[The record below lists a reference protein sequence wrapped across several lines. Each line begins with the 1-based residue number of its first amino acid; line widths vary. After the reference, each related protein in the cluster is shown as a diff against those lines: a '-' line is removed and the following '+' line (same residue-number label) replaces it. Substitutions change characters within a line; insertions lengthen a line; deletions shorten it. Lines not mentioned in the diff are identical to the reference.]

1 MTPVSQAP
9 ALPELATPDLVTP
22 AAPGLAHAPGHLHA
36 PSPGAT
42 ATLIHDLRE
51 LFKVKVV
58 GMVLVTGWGGFY
70 LASMQ
75 SGISSVQPGLLDALF
90 GIGLVSAGAGAL
102 NEALERKTDARMIRT
117 AQRPL
122 ACGRFSL
129 AEGILAG
136 LSAIILGA
144 VWLLLRTNLL
154 TVSLAL
160 LTAFCYVAIYTPLK
174 RFTTLATFIGA
185 FPGAMGPL
193 LGWTAARPHIEWP
206 AVALFAI
213 LFVWQFP
220 HFMAIS
226 WLYRDDY
233 ARAGIRM
240 LPVVQP
246 DVHRRRGAV
255 LRRGHDSRQPRSL
268 VSRRR
273 QPGLRGTGCP
283 ARPALPGLYHPFR
296 RNSARQRRD
305 RKPHAGPRSAQS
317 QRPLPALALHHAHAL
332 RHKAALR
339 NPNTMTTTV
348 APSSSTRPAIAAI
361 LVISAAATLFLFWLI
376 YVHPAAALSTQYAFL
391 PALNAIL
398 NGLSATALLIG
409 YTFIRS
415 HRVQAHRAAMIT
427 AFIFSTLFLV
437 SYIVHHALHGDVRY
451 PHDAP
456 LRMVYLPLLAS
467 HIVLAIVALPL
478 VLVTFFFS
486 LTGRIR
492 QHRKVARW
500 TFPLWLYVS
509 VTGVITYVMLRL
521 AQG

>member
-1 MTPVSQAP
+1 MTPASQAAAP
-9 ALPELATPDLVTP
+9 AHAVPAELASSP
-22 AAPGLAHAPGHLHA
+22 AESHASGQAHLHA

-58 GMVLVTGWGGFY
+58 GLVLVTGWGGFY

-102 NEALERKTDARMIRT
+102 NEALERKSDARMIRT

-122 ACGRFSL
+122 ACGRFPL
-129 AEGILAG
+129 AVGILAG
-136 LSAIILGA
+136 LGALTLGA

-154 TVSLAL
+154 TVALAL

-174 RFTTLATFIGA
+174 RVTTLATFIGA

-246 DVHRRRGAV
+246 DGWSTVAEALFFAVAMIPVSLAPWYLGVASNVYAV
-255 LRRGHDSRQPRSL
+255 LAVLLGLLYLAYTVRFSGILRTNDLTESRMLARDL
-268 VSRRR
+268 LKVSV
-273 QPGLRGTGCP
+273 L
-283 ARPALPGLYHPFR
+283 
-296 RNSARQRRD
+296 
-305 RKPHAGPRSAQS
+305 
-317 QRPLPALALHHAHAL
+317 
-332 RHKAALR
+332 
-339 NPNTMTTTV
+339 
-348 APSSSTRPAIAAI
+348 
-361 LVISAAATLFLFWLI
+361 
-376 YVHPAAALSTQYAFL
+376 
-391 PALNAIL
+391 
-398 NGLSATALLIG
+398 
-409 YTFIRS
+409 
-415 HRVQAHRAAMIT
+415 
-427 AFIFSTLFLV
+427 
-437 SYIVHHALHGDVRY
+437 
-451 PHDAP
+451 
-456 LRMVYLPLLAS
+456 YLPLLFTT
-467 HIVLAIVALPL
+467 L
-478 VLVTFFFS
+478 
-486 LTGRIR
+486 
-492 QHRKVARW
+492 
-500 TFPLWLYVS
+500 
-509 VTGVITYVMLRL
+509 MLC
-521 AQG
+521 ATQKH